1 MKWGEYVEVRTGRRA
16 NGISRLKVIQ
26 DELPMLD
33 NERRS
38 YFTNQ
43 ESILVRSGFIAIN
56 FNSV

>member
-1 MKWGEYVEVRTGRRA
+1 VEVRTGRRA

>member
-1 MKWGEYVEVRTGRRA
+1 MEVRTGRRA

-33 NERRS
+33 NDRKS

-43 ESILVRSGFIAIN
+43 ENISVRW
-56 FNSV
+56 